1 MKMKK
6 IILLIICAST
16 LSCAGLSDAKKVLK
30 NEKIRTTDE
39 FLVKKKDPLEM
50 PPDYE
55 NLPEPDSLKKNK
67 NVNEEE
73 KLKKIL
79 NAKNQNDEKTTRSN
93 SIEKSILNE
102 INKK

>member
-6 IILLIICAST
+6 TILLIICASI
-16 LSCAGLSDAKKVLK
+16 LSCSGLSEAKKVLK

-55 NLPEPDSLKKNK
+55 NLPEPGSLKKSK

-79 NAKNQNDEKTTRSN
+79 NAKNQNDEKITRSN
-93 SIEKSILNE
+93 SIEKSILKK